1 MGKFKDRSKMVRDK
15 RYRDYP
21 QNLRPL
27 FWDRQEGLME
37 KVVLVIPED
46 NIGAEPMVYP
56 PLGLLYI
63 AAVLEPY
70 YEVEVFDA
78 RDRDIYPPMGDIFL
92 FTAVTPQIN
101 KVIQMAWWV
110 SDMCLGAFTVLG
122 GPHATWCPEEMAKHF
137 DAVVVGEGEEII
149 LDILKNRKKGT
160 FKANGKGNIDD
171 IPFPTRHLLP
181 KSKIVSEKLW
191 DGYRFS
197 KEDSPIAT
205 TLITSRGCAWKCAF
219 CANIP
224 QPIRYRH
231 PHDIIREIMK
241 LEEDYNCHYFR
252 FLDDN
257 FIGNVDRLKTL
268 SHYLALLNIKFRC
281 SARSDLLTGHIC
293 EMLVKSGCKEIGF
306 GVESGDDKVLKII
319 HKNETVADHKR
330 AVNLAK
336 SYGLM
341 TKTFLM
347 AGLPGET
354 WESIELTKQFMEEVK
369 PDKWSAALFTPFPGC
384 DIAKNPKKY
393 GVEIVDS
400 NYDSYIES
408 YPTKSVMRTKEA
420 SQEELGA
427 HYEELLRYLTKEYHA
442 S

>member
-1 MGKFKDRSKMVRDK
+1 
-15 RYRDYP
+15 
-21 QNLRPL
+21 
-27 FWDRQEGLME
+27 ME

-70 YEVEVFDA
+70 YEVEIHDM
-78 RDRDIYPPMGDIFL
+78 RDSQDDIPRADIYC
-92 FTAVTPQIN
+92 FTGVTPQIN
-101 KVIQMAWWV
+101 NSIQLAKFGKKIY
-110 SDMCLGAFTVLG
+110 GAFTVVG
-122 GPHATWCPEEMAKHF
+122 GAHATWCPEEMAEHF

-149 LDILKNRKKGT
+149 LDILNDRRIGIFKGT
-160 FKANGKGNIDD
+160 SKNDIND
-171 IPFPTRHLLP
+171 IPFPARHLLP
-181 KSKIVSEKLW
+181 KEKIVSEKLW

-197 KEDSPIAT
+197 KEDSPMAT
-205 TLITSRGCAWKCAF
+205 TIITSRGCKWSCSF
-219 CANIP
+219 CGNIP
-224 QPIRYRH
+224 QPVRYRH
-231 PHDIIREIMK
+231 PVSIRNEIVRLIK
-241 LEEDYNCHYFR
+241 EYDCHYFR

-257 FIGNVDRLKTL
+257 FIGNIDRLETL
-268 SHYLALLNIKFRC
+268 SNYLAPLNINFRC
-281 SARSDLLTGHIC
+281 SARSDLLNADIC
-293 EMLVKSGCKEIGF
+293 KMLVKAGCKEIGF
-306 GVESGDDKVLKII
+306 GIESGDDKVLKMI
-319 HKNETVADHKR
+319 HKGETVADHKK

-354 WESIELTKQFMEEVK
+354 RESIELTKQFMEEAK

-384 DIAKNPKKY
+384 DIARNPKKY
-393 GVEIVDS
+393 GVEIVD
-400 NYDSYIES
+400 NNHDRYIES

-427 HYEELLRYLTKEYHA
+427 HYEELLRYLTKEEYL
-442 S
+442 